1 MSSKARVMRIA
12 ILLLAAVAFCAGNP
26 IIERLLSEVSVNPDH
41 QFVELRHVG
50 SMEPVDL
57 WGWRMV
63 TSLSECTLAHQLLY
77 NEFLVVDSAALA
89 SGAIGRGA
97 LRLNPLGDSVKLITD
112 SGEVAETVHFPR
124 YPTGDGSAPAPPIAG
139 SVAYVLFNGMQY
151 LSMNWY
157 VDSTSTPGAE
167 NDDYSTIVGSVV
179 GSGGETPDAAV
190 VVVSGPCR
198 GCHDELWRASSFGVV
213 GLSAGAYEVS
223 VRAYFPDTVCS
234 MTYPDSVTVG
244 YDQVVSGIN
253 FVVPL
258 AGVAEPTVDMVPEV
272 NLQQH
277 GRTLVL
283 TAGRPGA
290 ALVTVC
296 DNLGRVRMS
305 EEIALAAGRN
315 EAALPSLGS
324 GVYFA
329 TCRFRNR
336 TLTHK
341 LLLY

>member
-1 MSSKARVMRIA
+1 
-12 ILLLAAVAFCAGNP
+12 
-26 IIERLLSEVSVNPDH
+26 
-41 QFVELRHVG
+41 
-50 SMEPVDL
+50 
-57 WGWRMV
+57 
-63 TSLSECTLAHQLLY
+63 
-77 NEFLVVDSAALA
+77 
-89 SGAIGRGA
+89 
-97 LRLNPLGDSVKLITD
+97 
-112 SGEVAETVHFPR
+112 
-124 YPTGDGSAPAPPIAG
+124 
-139 SVAYVLFNGMQY
+139 
-151 LSMNWY
+151 
-157 VDSTSTPGAE
+157 
-167 NDDYSTIVGSVV
+167 
-179 GSGGETPDAAV
+179 
-190 VVVSGPCR
+190 
-198 GCHDELWRASSFGVV
+198 
-213 GLSAGAYEVS
+213 
-223 VRAYFPDTVCS
+223 
-234 MTYPDSVTVG
+234 VTVG